1 VCNSSVPR
9 GKGDLVP
16 KVENCREIE
25 IELDGQHAKIIQSE
39 YELSPDQWLR
49 RRTEAFARLRRVG
62 SIPKKLLDLVENHN
76 EQTLLELLLSIRSE
90 GYMEL
95 EIKVCNE
102 QKEDVARTWA
112 ELMAAYKR
120 LQTDDEVKE
129 FTASEAL
136 AFFLRMELR
145 DLKRAERNRKAAPV
159 RTLNLVPRSLIAE
172 IAMNLLETC
181 DLWARPPGT
190 VLNSLIRELLN
201 LDQDRQGMP
210 REAEAQE
217 RAARILAQDPTMRT
231 RELARELHMNAST
244 VSRWRRSPKFK
255 KLVDRE
261 KTKLNADEPA
271 SDSPQ

>member
-1 VCNSSVPR
+1 MCNSSVPR

>member
-1 VCNSSVPR
+1 M
-9 GKGDLVP
+9 P
-16 KVENCREIE
+16 KVENCRQIE

-39 YELSPDQWLR
+39 YELSPDHWLR

-62 SIPKKLLDLVENHN
+62 SIPKKLLDLVENDS
-76 EQTLLELLLSIRSE
+76 EQTLVKLLLSIPSE
-90 GYMEL
+90 EHMQL
-95 EIKVCNE
+95 EIQVCNE

-120 LQTDDEVKE
+120 LQTDDEVE
-129 FTASEAL
+129 ELTASEAL

-145 DLKRAERNRKAAPV
+145 SLKDAERNRKAAPV
-159 RTLNLVPRSLIAE
+159 RTLSLAPRSLIAE
-172 IAMNLLETC
+172 IAMNLLESC

-190 VLNSLIRELLN
+190 VLNSLISELLN

-217 RAARILAQDPTMRT
+217 RAARILAQDPTVRT
-231 RELARELHMNAST
+231 RELARELHINAST

-261 KTKLNADEPA
+261 KTRLNKHGPP